1 MKIQS
6 LIRANSFTKKFLPEK
21 DTVATVL
28 DNLSMLPWVVNYCS
42 EKIVGTHV
50 ISFPKCG
57 VTWLR
62 LMIGKAIELHFNLD
76 ISDINLIGQL
86 DSTITSLHPDV
97 PRIRVKHD
105 DEPHKKASE
114 QLQSS
119 KVGYRYAKIIFL
131 VRDPRDIVTSLY
143 FYGKTRPDF
152 KEIDSPDISCFI
164 RSKIGSF
171 DTILSYF
178 NIWAEN
184 QNVPRQFLVVRY
196 EDLHLNPQAELRK
209 VLDLISLHN
218 VSDDVIQKAIEFT
231 QFENMRKLEK
241 ERAFKTLM
249 KGYDESDTSTLHTRK
264 GKVGSYQED
273 LSQEDIDFLNARMHE
288 VLSPASK
295 LLYRYSSS

>member
-1 MKIQS
+1 MKIRSLVQS
-6 LIRANSFTKKFLPEK
+6 NSFIKKFLPEK

-28 DNLSMLPWVVNYCS
+28 DNLSMLPWLVDYCS
-42 EKIVGTHV
+42 DKIVGTYV

-62 LMIGKAIELHFNLD
+62 LMMGKAIELHFNLD
-76 ISDINLIGQL
+76 IADINLIGQL
-86 DSTITSLHPDV
+86 DNTITSLNPNI

-105 DEPHKKASE
+105 DEPHKKAPE
-114 QLQSS
+114 QLQNS
-119 KVGYRYAKIIFL
+119 KVGFRYSKVIFL

-143 FYGKTRPDF
+143 FYGQTRPDF
-152 KEIDSPDISCFI
+152 KKINSSDISSFI

-184 QNVPRQFLVVRY
+184 QSIPKQFLVVRY

-209 VLDLISLHN
+209 VLDLLSLNN
-218 VSDDVIQKAIEFT
+218 VSDAVIQKAIEFT

-241 ERAFKTLM
+241 KNAFKTLM
-249 KGYDESDTSTLHTRK
+249 KGYSESDTSTLHTRK

-273 LSQEDIDFLNARMHE
+273 LSQEDINFLNNRMDKI
-288 VLSPASK
+288 LSPKSK
-295 LLYRYSSS
+295 LLYRYYSL

>member
-1 MKIQS
+1 MKIKSLAQS
-6 LIRANSFTKKFLPEK
+6 NSFVKKFLPEK

-28 DNLSMLPWVVNYCS
+28 DNLSMLPWLVDYCS
-42 EKIVGTHV
+42 EKIVGTHLL
-50 ISFPKCG
+50 SFPKCG

-62 LMIGKAIELHFNLD
+62 LMIGKVIELHFNLD

-86 DSTITSLHPDV
+86 DNTITSLHPDI

-105 DEPHKKASE
+105 DDPHKKDPE
-114 QLQSS
+114 QLQVS

-143 FYGKTRPDF
+143 FYGQTRPDF
-152 KEIDSPDISCFI
+152 KKIDSPDISSFI
-164 RSKIGSF
+164 RSKTGSF

-178 NIWAEN
+178 NIWAEH
-184 QNVPRQFLVVRY
+184 QNIPRQFLVVRY

-218 VSDDVIQKAIEFT
+218 VSDEVIQKAIEFT

-241 ERAFKTLM
+241 KNVFKTLM

-273 LSQEDIDFLNARMHE
+273 LNQEDIDFLNVRMDE
-288 VLSPASK
+288 ILSPEAKS
-295 LLYRYSSS
+295 LYRYYS